1 MLIEFELQGCDVT
14 LNCQRTFNT
23 HVYETSSVDSAAARN
38 TNNYRQVER
47 VSPGNIGGGRVNE
60 TVTINFSTDS
70 SSFYFA
76 IQDEASCIAVTRV
89 IVFYTV
95 CPGQAVDMISY
106 PLTVAPLTGI
116 TTISTS
122 CVENAEP
129 VGDDP
134 KVACSTDASW
144 NALTSQCRCRPGAF
158 SVSGACIRKW
168 YTCTTFL
175 VFHACF
181 DMNIIEHMQSVLLE
195 RTYLQAV
202 ESAHRVLLTVS
213 VIETDLLSVFVTLAT
228 TEHQEKRT
236 YLADVCCTLCIHV
249 HPLLDFTCSYICI

>member
-1 MLIEFELQGCDVT
+1 MLIEFELQGCDIT

-47 VSPGNIGGGRVNE
+47 VSPSNTGGSRVNE
-60 TVTINFSTDS
+60 TVTINFNTDS

-76 IQDEASCIAVTRV
+76 IQDETTCIVVTRV
-89 IVFYTV
+89 IVFSTV
-95 CPGQAVDMISY
+95 CPAQAVDMISY

-129 VGDDP
+129 VGADP
-134 KVACSTDASW
+134 KVVCSTDGSW

-158 SVSGACIRKW
+158 SVSGACIRK
-168 YTCTTFL
+168 YY
-175 VFHACF
+175 V
-181 DMNIIEHMQSVLLE
+181 
-195 RTYLQAV
+195 
-202 ESAHRVLLTVS
+202 
-213 VIETDLLSVFVTLAT
+213 
-228 TEHQEKRT
+228 
-236 YLADVCCTLCIHV
+236 
-249 HPLLDFTCSYICI
+249 

>member
-47 VSPGNIGGGRVNE
+47 VSPSNTGGARVNE
-60 TVTINFSTDS
+60 TVTINFNTDS

-76 IQDEASCIAVTRV
+76 IQDETSCIIVNRV

-95 CPGQAVDMISY
+95 CPAQAVDMISY

-116 TTISTS
+116 TIISTS

-129 VGDDP
+129 VGADP
-134 KVACSTDASW
+134 KVACSVGGSW

-158 SVSGACIRKW
+158 SVSGACIRK
-168 YTCTTFL
+168 YYVNSNDSCVSRVAMF
-175 VFHACF
+175 V
-181 DMNIIEHMQSVLLE
+181 I
-195 RTYLQAV
+195 
-202 ESAHRVLLTVS
+202 HRVYYRNVLISEQWNLLTVS
-213 VIETDLLSVFVTLAT
+213 
-228 TEHQEKRT
+228 
-236 YLADVCCTLCIHV
+236 C
-249 HPLLDFTCSYICI
+249 

>member
-1 MLIEFELQGCDVT
+1 MLIEFEQRDCNVM

-47 VSPGNIGGGRVNE
+47 VSPSNTRGERVNE
-60 TVTINFSTDS
+60 TVTIDFSTDN

-76 IQDEASCIAVTRV
+76 IQDETSCIIVTRV
-89 IVFYTV
+89 IIFSTV
-95 CPGQAVDMISY
+95 CPAQAVDMISY

-116 TTISTS
+116 TTISSS

-134 KVACSTDASW
+134 KVACSADGSW

-158 SVSGACIRKW
+158 NVSGACIRK
-168 YTCTTFL
+168 
-175 VFHACF
+175 
-181 DMNIIEHMQSVLLE
+181 
-195 RTYLQAV
+195 
-202 ESAHRVLLTVS
+202 
-213 VIETDLLSVFVTLAT
+213 
-228 TEHQEKRT
+228 
-236 YLADVCCTLCIHV
+236 
-249 HPLLDFTCSYICI
+249 

>member
-38 TNNYRQVER
+38 INNYRQVER
-47 VSPGNIGGGRVNE
+47 VSPSNTGGDRVNE
-60 TVTINFSTDS
+60 TVTIDFRTDS

-76 IQDEASCIAVTRV
+76 VQDETSCIIVTRM

-95 CPGQAVDMISY
+95 CPAQAVDMISY

-129 VGDDP
+129 VGADP
-134 KVACSTDASW
+134 KVVCSADGSW
-144 NALTSQCRCRPGAF
+144 NALTSQCRCRPGTF
-158 SVSGACIRKW
+158 NVSGACIRK
-168 YTCTTFL
+168 YYVNSNVSRVSCVT
-175 VFHACF
+175 
-181 DMNIIEHMQSVLLE
+181 MIIV
-195 RTYLQAV
+195 
-202 ESAHRVLLTVS
+202 HRVYCWNVLISKQWNLLIVS
-213 VIETDLLSVFVTLAT
+213 
-228 TEHQEKRT
+228 
-236 YLADVCCTLCIHV
+236 C
-249 HPLLDFTCSYICI
+249 